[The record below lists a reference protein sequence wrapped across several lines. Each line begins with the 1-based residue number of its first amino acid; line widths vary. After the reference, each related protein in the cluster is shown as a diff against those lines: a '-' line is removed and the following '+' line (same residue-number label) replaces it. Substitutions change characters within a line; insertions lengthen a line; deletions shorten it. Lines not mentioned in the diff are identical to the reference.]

1 MSELHEDLRSLGA
14 LVEVPEPPDV
24 LDAVMARTARLP
36 VPRASA
42 RQWVLGRWGD
52 VRRRL
57 GRWIWAGL
65 LALLVALG
73 SAAPVRAQVSEWFSY
88 LGVLV
93 RVTGDPA
100 PTTTPSVPTAA
111 PGMSLARA
119 AALVGVEPVV
129 PALLGAPD
137 GVEVSADRRVLSLT
151 WGQGADVV
159 RLDQFAGRLD
169 PVFAKTAATAEFV
182 TLPGGRTGLWF
193 EGPHQVVV
201 LTATGA
207 QETAPPRLAAQTL
220 VWERDGVTLRLEGN
234 LTQDRAVEI
243 ASG

>member
-1 MSELHEDLRSLGA
+1 MSNLHEDLRSLEA
-14 LVEVPEPPDV
+14 LVEVPEAPDV
-24 LDAVMARTARLP
+24 ADAVLARTGALP

-42 RQWVLGRWGD
+42 RQRLLGRWRD

-65 LALLVALG
+65 LAVLVALG
-73 SAAPVRAQVSEWFSY
+73 SAAPVRAQVAEWFSY

-119 AALVGVEPVV
+119 GELVGVEPVV

-182 TLPGGRTGLWF
+182 TLPGDRMGLWF
-193 EGPHQVVV
+193 EGPHEVVV
-201 LTATGA
+201 LTPTGA
-207 QETAPPRLAAQTL
+207 RRTAPPRLASPTL
-220 VWERDGVTLRLEGN
+220 VWEREGVTLRLEGD
-234 LTQDRAVEI
+234 LTLERALEI
-243 ASG
+243 ATG